1 MATPFHRTTRS
12 LAADSGRGALWAWAL
27 ALLLGGAWLAWFGL
41 GRVTLWEVT
50 PHARLEVQ
58 QAAHPVSAQ
67 QAGALRSTALQLGR
81 SVKAGEVLAELDDRA
96 ARARLAEEAARLAAI
111 PARRAALRAEI
122 ATLASGQDGARR
134 SGEAAAQAATARA
147 AELLAQ
153 IEFARE
159 HERRLAA
166 EAAAGGVAEIEA
178 LRSRSETR
186 RLLAA
191 AESQAAEA
199 RRLAAEVQV
208 RDAQSRSRLD
218 ALQGQLAALDGE
230 AATLSASVAR
240 LQTEGERLFVRAP
253 VDGTL
258 AEVMPLSPGGWVAE
272 GQRMATV
279 LPAGGLR
286 VVADFA
292 PASALGRVRPG
303 QPARVR
309 LDGFPW
315 VEHGTLGA
323 RVQQVAGE
331 VHEQRLRVE
340 LRLDPQP
347 AAGALPLRHG
357 LTGSVEV
364 ALDEVSP
371 AVLLLRSLGRWTA
384 PPPAAAPATT
394 VAAGLR

>member
-1 MATPFHRTTRS
+1 MATPFHRTTRA
-12 LAADSGRGALWAWAL
+12 LAADSGRGALLAWAL
-27 ALLLGGAWLAWFGL
+27 AALLGGAWLAWFTL

-58 QAAHPVSAQ
+58 QAAHPVAAL
-67 QAGALRSTALQLGR
+67 QAGALRTTGLRLGR

-96 ARARLAEEAARLAAI
+96 ARARRDEEAARLAAL
-111 PARRAALRAEI
+111 PARRSAVLAEI
-122 ATLASGQDGARR
+122 AALSAGQDGARR

-178 LRSRSETR
+178 LRARAETR

-199 RRLAAEVQV
+199 RRLAAELQV
-208 RDAQSRSRLD
+208 RDAQSRSRID

-230 AATLSASVAR
+230 AATLSASAAR
-240 LQTEGERLFVRAP
+240 LQAEGERLLVRAP

-258 AEVMPLSPGGWVAE
+258 AEVAPVSPGGWVAE
-272 GQRMATV
+272 GQRLATV

-292 PASALGRVRPG
+292 PSGALGRVRPG
-303 QPARVR
+303 QPARLR

-315 VEHGTLGA
+315 VEHGTLAA

-340 LRLDPQP
+340 LRLDPL
-347 AAGALPLRHG
+347 AAGHPLPLRHG

-364 ALDEVSP
+364 ALEEVSP
-371 AVLLLRSLGRWTA
+371 LVLLLRSLGRRD
-384 PPPAAAPATT
+384 PPAGPAAPAT
-394 VAAGLR
+394 VAAVR